1 MDDGE
6 FEEEETDKDPEYR
19 NLEVGQEERI
29 DNGVLYGE
37 DETVEDPGGD
47 RDLEVT
53 TRGTDR
59 QDRESIPGR
68 CGTVML
74 ADVRSY
80 WLGLMKRR
88 MLYLWITWN
97 WIITF
102 LLFIAITHPPL

>member
-1 MDDGE
+1 LDDGE
-6 FEEEETDKDPEYR
+6 FEEDETDEDPEYR

-47 RDLEVT
+47 RDLEVRT
-53 TRGTDR
+53 GGTDS
-59 QDRESIPGR
+59 QDRGIPGMY
-68 CGTVML
+68 GTVML

-80 WLGLMKRR
+80 WLGLMMKEE
-88 MLYLWITWN
+88 WII

-102 LLFIAITHPPL
+102 LLFTAIRRPPL